1 MKKPSAKEIREAKTA
16 VSKAEI
22 VLRDAERERAEAQ
35 SIADALDAVRKRRA
49 DERNEAVRRLEIL
62 TLPPSMLAQL
72 VAARDSSRPPRRP
85 SESIVRKLHRLGLV
99 TLDHRHWT
107 MQPLL
112 KITPAGLELLKE
124 RGL

>member
-22 VLRDAERERAEAQ
+22 VLRNAEREQREQ
-35 SIADALDAVRKRRA
+35 RA
-49 DERNEAVRRLEIL
+49 DERDEAVRRLGIL

-72 VAARDSSRPPRRP
+72 VAARDFSRPPRRP
-85 SESIVRKLHRLGLV
+85 SESIVRKLSRLGLV
-99 TLDHRHWT
+99 TCAYDHWAMRPRDW
-107 MQPLL
+107 L